1 MTTKTRR
8 FRVAEGR
15 SVVMPRSVATAPT
28 GENARYEGGDT
39 FEIDLD
45 KVDRFIRSRIK
56 AGDLEEIDISPLPV
70 ADGRSRKD
78 GDR

>member
-8 FRVAEGR
+8 FRVADGR
-15 SVVMPRSVATAPT
+15 TVILPRSIAVAPT
-28 GENARYEGGDT
+28 GQNARYVGGDT
-39 FEIDLD
+39 FEIDLE
-45 KVDRFIRSRIK
+45 KVDRFIRSRVR

-78 GDR
+78 GER

>member
-1 MTTKTRR
+1 MAQVKRY
-8 FRVAEGR
+8 RVADGR
-15 SVVMPRSVATAPT
+15 EVALPRSIATAPT
-28 GENARYEGGDT
+28 GENARYVGGDT

-45 KVDRFIRSRIK
+45 KVDRFIRSRVK

-70 ADGRSRKD
+70 ARKD